1 MDLMGLVL
9 FLTVSMCLSFLQPVD
24 MEVNS
29 ISRESKHRVTQIYI
43 FEMEQSVYHLIL
55 LKTIST
61 SDCL

>member
-1 MDLMGLVL
+1 MDPMGLVL

-43 FEMEQSVYHLIL
+43 FGMEQWCRQSVLVIAF
-55 LKTIST
+55 KF
-61 SDCL
+61 